1 MSTFTRTGHV
11 HQDALALQA
20 VDDLPRQETET
31 VQRHLSFCVPC
42 RARLK
47 EMESVVAALRMLA
60 RTPAEP
66 PPRHQG
72 VLQ

>member
-1 MSTFTRTGHV
+1 M
-11 HQDALALQA
+11 ALQA

-47 EMESVVAALRMLA
+47 EMEGVVAALRMLA
-60 RTPAEP
+60 RTPAEQA
-66 PPRHQG
+66 PRRPHL
-72 VLQ
+72 LQ